1 MADPT
6 GQLPVPRSKDKVIKA
21 KLGLL
26 EQAKK
31 LGKFLQVCRV
41 LGDNCDSFYRLRDLS
56 VRGSAQAVAAIS
68 KAEPNLKRDPVV
80 SEMEMDVVAIA
91 TILPA

>member
-6 GQLPVPRSKDKVIKA
+6 GELPVPRLKA
-21 KLGLL
+21 RGSRPSSACWSW
-26 EQAKK
+26 AKK